1 MKRHFKPK
9 ERILRPLRNGKD
21 GRINK
26 WLLNAGC
33 YSPYLAGEHV
43 VEVQSAERQ

>member
-9 ERILRPLRNGKD
+9 DRILRPLRNGED

-26 WLLNAGC
+26 WLLNAG

-43 VEVQSAERQ
+43 VGVQSAEGQ